1 MINKLLLSSSII
13 TVPLSYLLFKK
24 YKNYRQKSKLYKN
37 DTIIFKNLDETQFTF
52 LIKNIIQ
59 NINTE
64 SNKNVYILCQNDHMI
79 KIPFNKLTIEYKDS
93 IFILNPIIID
103 NNVIGYNI
111 STYNDNIDEFVK
123 SMCSDVI
130 SPL

>member
-79 KIPFNKLTIEYKDS
+79 KIPFNKLSIEYKDS